1 MRTPR
6 YLLLAVLL
14 TSFALLG
21 AQCGPDQPDDDPLP
35 KRAGAA
41 TPFMRTY
48 YQTQTVPR
56 SMQAVKI
63 PEGTDFEDDE
73 LELTFSMGGNE
84 LVTDMDVGLTV
95 GGEQEA
101 KVYDLYCRMVS
112 PIGTKSAWKPVDL
125 SYTKTHIPFSYEFDS
140 ENSSG
145 KWKLQLR
152 DPVKDNDGRLRFRN
166 ATLRINDGESSTI
179 RGLANNA
186 TETITLTS
194 TQMKLDVLREVTA
207 GAFPADF
214 CVFGVKKML
223 QNNFTFTT
231 SFSVRSFQI
240 DFSILIDKSANVGK
254 DCLMLIMAPSGGYA
268 FGALEAWGSL
278 PTATDLGSVALY
290 QFSFAFANDIDLAG
304 EPSLGTWTLAL
315 IDTKTDLKTME
326 LTDNT
331 PPSMTLGGRTYS

>member
-6 YLLLAVLL
+6 YMLLAVLL

-56 SMQAVKI
+56 SMAAVKI
-63 PEGTDFEDDE
+63 PEGPDFEDDE

-95 GGEQEA
+95 GGDQEA
-101 KVYDLYCRMVS
+101 KIYDLYCRMVS
-112 PIGTKSAWKPVDL
+112 PIGTTSAWKPVDL
-125 SYTKTHIPFSYEFDS
+125 SFTKTHIPFSYEFDD

-186 TETITLTS
+186 TETVTLTS
-194 TQMKLDVLREVTA
+194 TQVKLDVLREVNA

-223 QNNFTFTT
+223 QNHFTFTT

-240 DFSILIDKSANVGK
+240 DFSLLINKTVSLGK
-254 DCLMLIMAPSGGYA
+254 ECLMLIMAPSGGYA
-268 FGALEAWGSL
+268 FAPLESWGNL
-278 PTATDLGSVALY
+278 PTPIDFGPVALY

-315 IDTKTDLKTME
+315 IDLKSDLKTME
-326 LTDNT
+326 LTNDT
-331 PPSMTLGGRTYS
+331 PPSMTLGGRTYT